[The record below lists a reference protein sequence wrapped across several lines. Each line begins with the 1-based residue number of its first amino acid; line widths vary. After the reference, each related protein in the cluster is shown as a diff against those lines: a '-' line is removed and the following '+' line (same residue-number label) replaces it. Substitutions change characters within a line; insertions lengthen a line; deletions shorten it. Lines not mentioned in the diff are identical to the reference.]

1 MRFRFDPRVA
11 EAEIARACAA
21 NETGGGLSPPAEEGQ
36 VSWQADDES
45 ESAVSDSEAHTQAKR
60 GAEIDAQDEL
70 AAVAAEKELAAAQAQ
85 AQRSATLRGQ
95 PTPPPRTKAKSTVA
109 PADAP
114 RHQLNRYPD
123 ARMRGLRG

>member
-1 MRFRFDPRVA
+1 MRGQRDWWRAVAPNRAGASLAAGRRRV
-11 EAEIARACAA
+11 R
-21 NETGGGLSPPAEEGQ
+21 
-36 VSWQADDES
+36 VSS
-45 ESAVSDSEAHTQAKR
+45 FCTDSEAHIQAKR

-70 AAVAAEKELAAAQAQ
+70 AAVAAKKELAAAQAQ